1 MYVPSLECGVV
12 NTPASTTRQ
21 RLNPAMRR
29 QQILESAIA
38 CFAEHGFAVRTREL
52 TKRIGV
58 SQPLL
63 YRYFASKDAVIEA
76 VIEAVFLKPLRA
88 DWATDLTNRAV
99 PLRQRLQTF
108 YMRYAD
114 ATYRPEWIRLY
125 MYAGLA
131 NMPLNRDYL
140 ALVRDQLL
148 QPICQEL
155 HHEFMGRAR
164 HQPAGPREL
173 ELAWTL
179 HGSMFYW
186 AVRRNIF
193 QANPL
198 VPFAQRSDDA
208 IDLFLH
214 GARAIYPTLAAA
226 EPQASQRP
234 RQKSKGSPSP
244 TR

>member
-1 MYVPSLECGVV
+1 MNQTPSR
-12 NTPASTTRQ
+12 ARQ
-21 RLNPAMRR
+21 RLSPEMRR
-29 QQILESAIA
+29 QQILDSAIA
-38 CFAEHGFAVRTREL
+38 CFAEHGFGVRTREL

-63 YRYFASKDAVIEA
+63 YRYFPSKDAVIEA
-76 VIEAVFLKPLRA
+76 VIEAVFLGPLRT
-88 DWATDLTNRAV
+88 DWAAELGNRDL
-99 PLRQRLQTF
+99 PLAQRLQTF
-108 YMRYAD
+108 YQRYAE

-148 QPICQEL
+148 QPMCQEFY
-155 HHEFMGRAR
+155 HAFIGIPRTE
-164 HQPAGPREL
+164 PAGPREI

-193 QANPL
+193 QFNPQ
-198 VPFAQRSDDA
+198 VSFAQRSDDA
-208 IDLFLH
+208 IHLFLH
-214 GARAIYPTLAAA
+214 GARDIYPTLV
-226 EPQASQRP
+226 EPALASSHRP
-234 RQKSKGSPSP
+234 RQNNNGSPSA